1 MLIECVVIAGILLS
15 MSVIFFMK
23 KRTSWALA
31 TLPLTIVPLAELLL
45 AWLFVRVFNF
55 QISIYW
61 GVFGLVCAVAI
72 SCVWTGVASGKLE
85 HKSSRATYIGV
96 ANAFNIA
103 LAAILIGDIMS
114 SVKEYGEVL
123 H

>member
-15 MSVIFFMK
+15 MSVIFFLK

-31 TLPLTIVPLAELLL
+31 TLPLTIVPLADLLL
-45 AWLFVRVFNF
+45 AWLFVRVFNL

-72 SCVWTGVASGKLE
+72 SCVWTGIAAGKLE